1 MKTRYVVAGLFAL
14 ALLVPL
20 LVTRPHYRGV
30 RVVATAS
37 DWHRV
42 VCARTARV
50 LRIATNNFPSHG
62 NGYNQHDL
70 SPRQWRLDTT
80 RKPLRFELDR
90 IGACT
95 AMLDG
100 FRTPEQVAAGNRPAQ
115 FGPDG
120 SVVVHE
126 VRVDATPENDET
138 VVEVCWYS
146 LDGTP
151 ERCQQFQVADL
162 RV

>member
-1 MKTRYVVAGLFAL
+1 MKTRHIIAGLL

-20 LVTRPHYRGV
+20 LVTRPHYRGA

-62 NGYNQHDL
+62 NGYNQHYL

-80 RKPLRFELDR
+80 RGPLRFEPDR

-95 AMLDG
+95 PMLDG
-100 FRTPEQVAAGNRPAQ
+100 IRTPEQVAAGNRPAR

-120 SVVVHE
+120 RIVVPE
-126 VRVDATPENDET
+126 VRLDAAPEHDET
-138 VVEVCWYS
+138 VIEVCWYRP
-146 LDGTP
+146 DGSRAHCLP
-151 ERCQQFQVADL
+151 FRVVDL
-162 RV
+162 GA